1 MKRVLEPE
9 VMDSWSEAVEYDS
22 MDFLEVNRAFA
33 EQAIAVLPKSKGM
46 VLDAGT
52 GTARIPILIAQ
63 HKPGWQIIGI
73 DLSENMLKIGESN
86 IKAAAVSNQVELAL
100 VDAKKLPYIDGQFD
114 LVISNSIVHHL
125 GDPLPFLCEVKRV
138 LKPGG
143 GIFLRDLQ
151 RPKNEADRDRLVEEY
166 AGDCNQHQKQLFR
179 DSLQAAFT
187 LEEVQEMLN
196 QAGLGDVK
204 VYTSSDRH
212 WTAEQIAIG

>member
-22 MDFLEVNRAFA
+22 MDFSEVNRAFA
-33 EQAIAVLPKSKGM
+33 EEAIAVLSRSEAM

-52 GTARIPILIAQ
+52 GTARIPILIAKQ
-63 HKPGWQIIGI
+63 KPGWQIIGI
-73 DLSENMLKIGESN
+73 DLSENMLKIGERN
-86 IKAAAVSNQVELAL
+86 IKAAAVSSQVELAR

-166 AGDCNQHQKQLFR
+166 AGDCNQHQKKLFR

-187 LEEVQEMLN
+187 LEEVQEMMN
-196 QAGLGDVK
+196 QALHGDIK
-204 VYTSSDRH
+204 VYSSSDRH
-212 WTAEQIAIG
+212 WTAKKIALG